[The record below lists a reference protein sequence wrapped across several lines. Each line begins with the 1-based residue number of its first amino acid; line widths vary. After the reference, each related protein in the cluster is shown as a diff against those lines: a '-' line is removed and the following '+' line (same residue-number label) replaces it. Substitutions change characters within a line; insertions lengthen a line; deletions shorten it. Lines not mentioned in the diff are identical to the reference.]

1 MKKLLI
7 MALVAASA
15 TTAFAQGD
23 VALKSILKSKDY
35 TEASGLL
42 QSNLST
48 LNDEQK
54 AKAYNKLVELSMK
67 KVDAEMAV
75 ISGNQVKA
83 SLGQQ
88 ADPVDN
94 AGLYASLTAAL
105 KDAMECDKYDN
116 LPNAK
121 GKVAPKFHKTNSVKL
136 WPLRVN
142 LINAGQDA
150 TQKEDGKA
158 ALANYGLYVESGV
171 SPLFSDIDKTQQPDT
186 YLGEVARVAAVYAFQ
201 EKDLDLSNKYCDIS
215 LTDTASYKDAL
226 SLKMYLVQQTL
237 KTREDSLKC
246 VETFEGLYAKD
257 KENEVIFTNLANLYS
272 GLGQKEKQ
280 AQFIQQR
287 IDEYPNTFNAWALR
301 GQNKMNE
308 SKWDE
313 AIADYKKALEIDPDK
328 SIILTFLGFTINSKA
343 AELNDVAQQKE
354 LYTESMK
361 YLEHAKEVDP
371 SRQEANWTYP
381 LYQCYYSL
389 FGAEDSRTQ
398 EIEAYIK

>member
-7 MALVAASA
+7 MALVAAST

-23 VALKSILKSKDY
+23 ALKSILKSKDY
-35 TEASGLL
+35 NEASSLL
-42 QSNLST
+42 QSNLSS

-54 AKAYNKLVELSMK
+54 AKAYNKLVELSMV
-67 KVDAEMAV
+67 KVNAEMQN
-75 ISGNQVKA
+75 ISGNQYKLQ
-83 SLGQQ
+83 LGQKP
-88 ADPVDN
+88 DPVDS
-94 AGLYASLTAAL
+94 AGLYSSLTKAL
-105 KDAMECDKYDN
+105 TDAMECDKYDN

-121 GKVAPKFHKTNSVKL
+121 GKVAPKYHKSNAEKL

-142 LINAGQDA
+142 LINAGQEA
-150 TQKEDGKA
+150 TQKEDSKA

-171 SPLFSDIDKTQQPDT
+171 STLFSDIDKTQQPDT

-201 EKDLDLSNKYCDIS
+201 EKDLELSNKYCDVS
-215 LTDTASYKDAL
+215 LTDTASYNDAL
-226 SLKMYLVQQTL
+226 SLKMYLIQQTL
-237 KTREDSLKC
+237 KTHEDSVNC
-246 VETFEGLYAKD
+246 VKNFEELYAKD
-257 KENEVIFTNLANLYS
+257 KGNEMIFTNLANLYG

-280 AQFIQQR
+280 AQFIEQR
-287 IDEYPNTFNAWALR
+287 ISEYPKTFNAWALR
-301 GQNKMNE
+301 GQNKMND

-328 SIILTFLGFTINSKA
+328 SIILTFLGFTMNSKA
-343 AELNDVAQQKE
+343 AEINDVAQQKE
-354 LYTESMK
+354 IYTESMK

-389 FGAEDSRTQ
+389 YGAEDSRTQ
-398 EIEAYIK
+398 EIEAYIR

>member
-7 MALVAASA
+7 MALVAVSS
-15 TTAFAQGD
+15 TTAFAQVD
-23 VALKSILKSKDY
+23 ALKSILKSKDY
-35 TEASGLL
+35 NEASTLL
-42 QSNLST
+42 KSNLSSM
-48 LNDEQK
+48 NDEQK
-54 AKAYNKLVELSMK
+54 AKAYNKLVELSMV
-67 KVDAEMAV
+67 KVNAEQSI
-75 ISGNQVKA
+75 ISGNQLK
-83 SLGQQ
+83 QQ
-88 ADPVDN
+88 LQKTDLDKVDSVGYYN
-94 AGLYASLTAAL
+94 AIATAL

-121 GKVAPKFHKTNSVKL
+121 GKVAPKFHKSNAEKL
-136 WPLRVN
+136 WPLRIQ

-150 TQKEDGKA
+150 TQREDSKA
-158 ALANYGLYVESGV
+158 ALANYGMYVESGV
-171 SPLFSDIDKTQQPDT
+171 SSLFDGIDKTQQPDT

-201 EKDLDLSNKYCDIS
+201 NKDLELSNKYCDVS
-215 LTDTASYKDAL
+215 LADTASYKDAL

-246 VETFEGLYAKD
+246 VETFENLYAKD
-257 KENEVIFTNLANLYS
+257 KENEVIFTNLANLYN
-272 GLGQKEKQ
+272 GLGQTEKQ
-280 AQFIQQR
+280 AQFIEQR
-287 IDEYPNTFNAWALR
+287 IAEYPKTFNAWALR
-301 GQNKMNE
+301 GQNKMNA

-343 AELNDVAQQKE
+343 AASNDVNEQKT

-371 SRQEANWTYP
+371 SREEANWTYP

-389 FGAEDSRTQ
+389 YGAEDSRTQ
-398 EIEAYIK
+398 AIEAYIK